1 MGTRVTNAR
10 GETKRHSR
18 LKRLAFLWAQAHGY
32 SACAMEVALPLS
44 RYRADVAAYR
54 PKPKTIGSTAIFECK
69 QALCDLRRDN
79 CQSDAAR
86 KRLETICER
95 RQLLETRLREHY
107 PTLRNGDSLFPEFDL
122 PDFSVI
128 GHRGYSRVLRE
139 LRALQNRLYDCTKF
153 DKLIR
158 YRCANL
164 SFLVLPKELFRDAE
178 IPVGWGALVEFD
190 GALKLIRKPIWQE
203 TALENRIR
211 LLQRIAMAGTRAINR
226 QLEIAFAPVR
236 RAQMPMLRWHE
247 QVASGHFLRL
257 RQSEQK

>member
-1 MGTRVTNAR
+1 MGARVTNAR
-10 GETKRHSR
+10 GETDRHSR
-18 LKRLAFLWAQAHGY
+18 LKRLAFRWAQAHGY
-32 SACAMEVALPLS
+32 SACAMEVNLPRS
-44 RYRADVAAYR
+44 RYRADVASYR
-54 PKPKTIGSTAIFECK
+54 PEPKKVGSTAIFECK
-69 QALCDLRRDN
+69 QARCDLRRDN

-86 KRLETICER
+86 QRLETICER

-107 PTLRNGDSLFPEFDL
+107 PNLRNGDSLFPEFDL

-164 SFLVLPKELFRDAE
+164 FFLVLTEELFRDSE
-178 IPVGWGALVEFD
+178 IPVGWGALVESD
-190 GALKLIRKPIWQE
+190 GALTLIRKPIWQE
-203 TALENRIR
+203 TAVENRIR

-226 QLEIAFAPVR
+226 QLEIAFADVP

-247 QVASGHFLRL
+247 QVVSGHLRWL